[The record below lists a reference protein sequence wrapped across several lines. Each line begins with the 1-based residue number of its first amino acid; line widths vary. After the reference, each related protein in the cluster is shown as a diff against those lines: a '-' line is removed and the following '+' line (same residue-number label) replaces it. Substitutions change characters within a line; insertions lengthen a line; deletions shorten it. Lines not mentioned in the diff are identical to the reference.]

1 MLKPNVVN
9 YRDYQKFRSDE
20 FKAEFDSE
28 MLKHDI
34 NNMEYQYFFGISVEI
49 LSKHTPMKQKYL
61 RANQG
66 RFLTKNVLQAIM
78 NRSGLRNN
86 YLSDRTEMSQKEYKN
101 Y

>member
-20 FKAEFDSE
+20 FKAESDNE

-34 NNMEYQYFFGISVEI
+34 NNMEYQYFFDISVEI

-66 RFLTKNVLQAIM
+66 RFLMKNVLKAIM
-78 NRSGLRNN
+78 KRSGLRNN

-101 Y
+101 S

>member
-20 FKAEFDSE
+20 FKAESDNE

-34 NNMEYQYFFGISVEI
+34 NNMEYQYFFDISVEI
-49 LSKHTPMKQKYL
+49 LSKHTPMKQKNL
-61 RANQG
+61 RTNQG
-66 RFLTKNVLQAIM
+66 RFLTKNVLKAIM
-78 NRSGLRNN
+78 KRSGLRNN

>member
-20 FKAEFDSE
+20 FKAESDNE

-34 NNMEYQYFFGISVEI
+34 NNMEYQYFFDISVEI
-49 LSKHTPMKQKYL
+49 LSKQTPMKQKYL

-66 RFLTKNVLQAIM
+66 RFLTKNVLKAIM
-78 NRSGLRNN
+78 KRSGLRNN

-101 Y
+101 S

>member
-9 YRDYQKFRSDE
+9 YWDYQKVRSDE
-20 FKAEFDSE
+20 FKAESDNE

-34 NNMEYQYFFGISVEI
+34 NNMEYQYFFDISVEI

-66 RFLTKNVLQAIM
+66 RFLTKNVLKAIM
-78 NRSGLRNN
+78 KRSGLRNN